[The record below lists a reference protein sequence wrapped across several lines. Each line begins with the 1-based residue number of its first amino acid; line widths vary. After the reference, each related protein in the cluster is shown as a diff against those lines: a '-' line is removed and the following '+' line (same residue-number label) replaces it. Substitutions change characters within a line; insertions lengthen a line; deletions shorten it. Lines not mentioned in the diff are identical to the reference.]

1 MPDATNER
9 VTCNHCG
16 ERFDREDTASVF
28 DGSGRALYRCPHC
41 SRWTHGPPPDA

>member
-16 ERFDREDTASVF
+16 ERFNREDTASVF
-28 DGSGRALYRCPHC
+28 DGSGQALYRCPHC